1 MFEIRHRRNLEQMH
15 PDNVQISPRLFE
27 PRIEHQKE
35 FGALP
40 IHFRL
45 PNTWTLK
52 IPVQYPFKYDLVVI
66 TVANARSINDRTQKR
81 AFESTIQLLAAHS
94 NQTLWAS
101 HAIHTWRNER
111 IKYNKTNDN
120 RIEPWNRRP
129 ISDTDSGKN
138 SLSDD
143 EFPMCAARVLME
155 E

>member
-52 IPVQYPFKYDLVVI
+52 IPVQFPFKYDLVVI
-66 TVANARSINDRTQKR
+66 SVANARSIFDRTQKR
-81 AFESTIQLLAAHS
+81 AFESVSQLLAVHS
-94 NQTLWAS
+94 SQTLWAS
-101 HAIHTWRNER
+101 HAIHTWNNER
-111 IKYNKTNDN
+111 VKYTKTNDN
-120 RIEPWNRRP
+120 RIEPWNRKP
-129 ISDTDSGKN
+129 ASDTDSGQN
-138 SLSDD
+138 SLSDN
-143 EFPMCAARVLME
+143 EFPICAARVLVRE
-155 E
+155 